1 MSDFLAAV
9 GLVFL
14 FEGIMFVAFPR
25 ATRHAM
31 AAAADTEEKSLRLV
45 GLASAVL
52 GILIVWAVR
61 G

>member
-1 MSDFLAAV
+1 
-9 GLVFL
+9 VFL
-14 FEGIMFVAFPR
+14 FEGIMFAAFPG

-31 AAAADTEEKSLRLV
+31 AAAAETEEKSLRLV